1 MHIYIHTYIHT
12 YRLLSIRQL
21 ECIYICLWSAVHNYH
36 DCCDVCVYV
45 HEQEKEYMV
54 NQVHIEQLRE
64 EIKEHTQECEV
75 VLTAIF
81 IIT

>member
-1 MHIYIHTYIHT
+1 MI
-12 YRLLSIRQL
+12 
-21 ECIYICLWSAVHNYH
+21 V
-36 DCCDVCVYV
+36 VMCVYV

-75 VLTAIF
+75 VNVLTAVF
-81 IIT
+81 IITFYRPVCIENFAQSVE